1 MKLRT
6 TCLKS
11 ALALLTLTTL
21 STSFAQSIDKSR
33 VDWTYNDHWEN
44 TQISF
49 EKQIY
54 GTINQTT
61 CTKSVKELLGCMA
74 VLNKSYELMY
84 PDQKLLVTYDQ
95 TTEDET
101 APFKVVE
108 YLDINSEDFFKVKQ
122 EYFKSLYDR
131 FSNEDSLKL
140 VNFNS
145 KVILDSFTESQ
156 VTEANDQM
164 MAGQL
169 YNEYLALAFDPHTYI
184 QPTSYLQDRSRPA
197 VKRKG
202 IGIYFHVEPINGIDS
217 YVLDEIIPNSPA
229 EKYGLKVGD
238 VILKANEAETS
249 ESVYEVI
256 KSQNLI
262 TFKIKRG
269 KRVVTINL
277 EKGFYKVE
285 QVQSSVLSRDDKK
298 YGYKTACDKIKAAG
312 TDMLSKGIEGLILD
326 LRNNGGGLVT
336 QMRCISNL
344 YLEDGSRNWAV
355 KYLEQNIDS
364 LIESKARFTDN
375 IFGNMH
381 TVTLINGNSASASEA
396 TAMYLKD
403 YRKSFIVGERS
414 YGKGSMQGVG
424 PTSENPAISKGST
437 RALYYGPKGL
447 SPQVTGVSPDIQA
460 FPKITQTDPT
470 PFKRESDNYLFVIE
484 NTITPSEVEEL
495 DRKEEVKMIKSCLKT
510 NNIVQ
515 KRFNES
521 SDIKRTIFD
530 NQLETALGTIECAN
544 ENVAIYKSI
553 DIPIVEGVTFIDE
566 WEFRMRSL
574 RKLKP
579 MPIRLPVKAPVRI
592 KPLDKTKKPK
602 LPTDLD

>member
-1 MKLRT
+1 
-6 TCLKS
+6 
-11 ALALLTLTTL
+11 
-21 STSFAQSIDKSR
+21 
-33 VDWTYNDHWEN
+33 
-44 TQISF
+44 
-49 EKQIY
+49 
-54 GTINQTT
+54 
-61 CTKSVKELLGCMA
+61 
-74 VLNKSYELMY
+74 
-84 PDQKLLVTYDQ
+84 
-95 TTEDET
+95 
-101 APFKVVE
+101 
-108 YLDINSEDFFKVKQ
+108 
-122 EYFKSLYDR
+122 
-131 FSNEDSLKL
+131 
-140 VNFNS
+140 
-145 KVILDSFTESQ
+145 
-156 VTEANDQM
+156 

-184 QPTSYLQDRSRPA
+184 QPTSYLQDRSKPA

-202 IGIYFHVEPINGIDS
+202 IGIYFHIEPINGVDS

-229 EKYGLKVGD
+229 EKFGLKVGD

-256 KSQNLI
+256 KSQDLI

-269 KRVVTINL
+269 KRVVSIDL

-285 QVQSSVLSRDDKK
+285 QVQSSVLVRDDKK
-298 YGYKTACDKIKAAG
+298 YGYIKLRTFSDKTACDKIKAAG
-312 TDMLSKGIEGLILD
+312 VDMINKGIEGLILD

-355 KYLEQNIDS
+355 KYLQQKVDS

-424 PTSENPAISKGST
+424 PTRQNPAISKGAT

-447 SPQVTGVSPDIQA
+447 SPQVTGVSPDIQV
-460 FPKITQTDPT
+460 FPKIAQTKPT

-484 NTITPSEVEEL
+484 NTVTPSEVEEQ
-495 DRKEEVKMIKSCLKT
+495 DRKDEVKIIKACLIN

-515 KRFNES
+515 NRFDNSNEV
-521 SDIKRTIFD
+521 KKTIFD

-544 ENVAIYKSI
+544 QNIAIYKNI
-553 DIPIVEGVTFIDE
+553 DIPIVDGVTFVDE
-566 WEFRMRSL
+566 WEFRMSKL
-574 RKLKP
+574 RKIKP
-579 MPIRLPVKAPVRI
+579 MPIKLPITP
-592 KPLDKTKKPK
+592 PK
-602 LPTDLD
+602 LKLAPILPRS

>member
-1 MKLRT
+1 MKLKT
-6 TCLKS
+6 IGLKS
-11 ALALLTLTTL
+11 AVALLTLTTL
-21 STSFAQSIDKSR
+21 STSFAQSIENSR

-95 TTEDET
+95 SSTDET
-101 APFKVVE
+101 APFKIVE
-108 YLDINSEDFFKVKQ
+108 YLDMNADDFFKLKQ
-122 EYFKSLYDR
+122 KYFKSLYNDY
-131 FSNEDSLKL
+131 SNSESLSL
-140 VNFNS
+140 INFNS

-164 MAGQL
+164 LAGQL

-184 QPTSYLQDRSRPA
+184 QPTSYLQERSKPA
-197 VKRKG
+197 VKKKG
-202 IGIYFHVEPINGIDS
+202 LGIYFHIEPINGVDS

-229 EKYGLKVGD
+229 DKFGLKVGD

-249 ESVYEVI
+249 DSVYEVI
-256 KSQNLI
+256 KSQDLI

-269 KRVVTINL
+269 KIIVSIDL

-285 QVQSSVLSRDDKK
+285 QVQSSVLVRDDKK
-298 YGYKTACDKIKAAG
+298 YGYIKLRTFSDKTACDKIKAAG
-312 TDMLSKGIEGLILD
+312 IDMINKGIEGLILD

-355 KYLEQNIDS
+355 KYLEQKVDS

-424 PTSENPAISKGST
+424 PTRQNPAISKGAT

-447 SPQVTGVSPDIQA
+447 SPQVTGVSPDIQVY
-460 FPKITQTDPT
+460 PKITQTKPT

-484 NTITPSEVEEL
+484 NTVTPSEVEEQ
-495 DRKEEVKMIKSCLKT
+495 DRKDEVKTIKVCLRD

-515 KRFNES
+515 NRFQNSNEMKKS
-521 SDIKRTIFD
+521 IFD

-544 ENVAIYKSI
+544 QNIAIFRSI
-553 DIPIVEGVTFIDE
+553 DIPIVDGVTFVDE
-566 WEFRMRSL
+566 WEFRIKPTQL
-574 RKLKP
+574 PITPPKLKLA
-579 MPIRLPVKAPVRI
+579 PILPRS
-592 KPLDKTKKPK
+592 
-602 LPTDLD
+602 